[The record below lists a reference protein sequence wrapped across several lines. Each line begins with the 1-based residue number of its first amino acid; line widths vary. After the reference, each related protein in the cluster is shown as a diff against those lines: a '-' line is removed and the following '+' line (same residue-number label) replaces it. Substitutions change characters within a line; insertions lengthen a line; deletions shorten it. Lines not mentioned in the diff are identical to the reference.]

1 TGFHPSMPEIQEL
14 FNNKQMNIVHGVS
27 YANPNYSHFRAAD
40 IWLTGSSAEVSLK
53 TGWLGRAQEV
63 SYPGYP
69 VDYPDKSA
77 MKDPLAIQ
85 IGVQASIV
93 TQSSTINTAFTGR
106 DEDSFYKLV
115 IGEVDET
122 PDNAYGHELNFLRL
136 MKQQTNAYT
145 AVITDAFN
153 KGDKNG
159 VYPADNALAAQLKI
173 VARLIQGGLTTP
185 VYVVNH
191 PNSFDTHS
199 SQTEGGDATKGSHAN
214 MLAILSQ
221 AVGAFQKDLAA
232 KNVVNR
238 VASMTFTEFGRRI
251 KSNDSG
257 GTDHGVGNPVFFFGP
272 GVNPVIIGTNPDLP
286 NNATVNDQVP
296 MQYDFRAVY
305 YSVLQQWF
313 EMTESQLQQVLF
325 QPYTSLPIFQQI
337 ALPVHLISFTGKWP
351 AEKVNLQWEVD
362 QESGIDYYEVE
373 RSTDGVQFQKIGT
386 VDAVNSTIR
395 YTYQFN
401 DGNLSAS
408 LYYYRLRIVEVSG
421 SVELSNVIV
430 LKSAQSVTA
439 SQMKV
444 MPNPMVD
451 RFTVYFENR
460 VSGQVT
466 ARLIDIG
473 GKEVWKT
480 ETNVAGVY
488 SMPFTFT
495 SKRPVGGV
503 YLLSITTKTEQLA
516 TKVYIR

>member
-1 TGFHPSMPEIQEL
+1 MKRRDFLKYTSAVPLPLLLNGLPLSATASSPLLQLLREQSLSNGKILVMIQLNGGNDGLNTVIPIDQYSRIANARGNIMIPENRVLPLQGVANTGFHPSMPEIQEL
-14 FNNKQMNIVHGVS
+14 FNSKQMNIVHGVS

-93 TQSSTINTAFTGR
+93 TQSSTINTAFTVR

-115 IGEVDET
+115 IGEVDAT

-214 MLAILSQ
+214 MLAIL
-221 AVGAFQKDLAA
+221 
-232 KNVVNR
+232 
-238 VASMTFTEFGRRI
+238 
-251 KSNDSG
+251 
-257 GTDHGVGNPVFFFGP
+257 
-272 GVNPVIIGTNPDLP
+272 
-286 NNATVNDQVP
+286 
-296 MQYDFRAVY
+296 
-305 YSVLQQWF
+305 
-313 EMTESQLQQVLF
+313 
-325 QPYTSLPIFQQI
+325 
-337 ALPVHLISFTGKWP
+337 
-351 AEKVNLQWEVD
+351 
-362 QESGIDYYEVE
+362 
-373 RSTDGVQFQKIGT
+373 
-386 VDAVNSTIR
+386 
-395 YTYQFN
+395 
-401 DGNLSAS
+401 
-408 LYYYRLRIVEVSG
+408 
-421 SVELSNVIV
+421 
-430 LKSAQSVTA
+430 
-439 SQMKV
+439 
-444 MPNPMVD
+444 
-451 RFTVYFENR
+451 
-460 VSGQVT
+460 
-466 ARLIDIG
+466 
-473 GKEVWKT
+473 
-480 ETNVAGVY
+480 
-488 SMPFTFT
+488 
-495 SKRPVGGV
+495 
-503 YLLSITTKTEQLA
+503 
-516 TKVYIR
+516 